1 MNCQRRYILC
11 TAGEGVFI
19 IRFSPTS
26 SMMKLQR
33 LCSLRSSSTDYP
45 ESFASRD
52 FSPPELPLKVRT
64 LFQVAVSAFSM
75 RWKLGQ
81 QSLISRLQSS
91 ERTDHWQV
99 PVLAVSPGPIRF
111 FVIIAFALC
120 FHRLLFSDKRTFI
133 HLPSSQLMH
142 LSSYICRPGRD
153 CTGVPA
159 GSGTETPS
167 LRFFDTIGRV
177 DGAVSDLEK
186 DT

>member
-1 MNCQRRYILC
+1 MNWQRRYILC

-45 ESFASRD
+45 ESFASRN

-91 ERTDHWQV
+91 ASERTDHWHWQ
-99 PVLAVSPGPIRF
+99 VLAESPGPIRF

-120 FHRLLFSDKRTFI
+120 FHRLLFSDKRTYI

-142 LSSYICRPGRD
+142 LSSYICRRTREGLYWGPGRVRYRNSEPEIF
-153 CTGVPA
+153 CLYRPG
-159 GSGTETPS
+159 
-167 LRFFDTIGRV
+167 LRCG
-177 DGAVSDLEK
+177 E
-186 DT
+186 